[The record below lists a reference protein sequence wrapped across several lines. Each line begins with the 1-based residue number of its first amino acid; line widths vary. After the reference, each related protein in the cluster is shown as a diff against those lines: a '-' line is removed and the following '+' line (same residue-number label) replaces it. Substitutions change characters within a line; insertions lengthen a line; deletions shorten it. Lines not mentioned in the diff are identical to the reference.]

1 MKKSAVLSFIILG
14 TLILGINTL
23 SASVKRDSLFT
34 VEYKTTAFTII
45 THNFVGYANSYPKYD
60 RKHIDDKYQENSE
73 GTIFDTHH
81 FRIKK
86 NLNEHLL
93 FGTGLSY
100 TKERIPG
107 SSGNIIEIKSDT
119 TWVHSAVGAIT
130 YKYIG
135 IPLFIS
141 AQLNYT
147 KFFKAHFEAGVN
159 VDFIYSEIHE
169 HTIDYKYFYV
179 YPGNAPPVIETVLI
193 KTYDTNP
200 RKDRASFNRIT
211 PYLSISFERYLF
223 RNKLSLNIGS
233 VFYFKSIYQ
242 EHNTG
247 EHIKNI
253 RFSPL
258 TLGLNFHL

>member
-1 MKKSAVLSFIILG
+1 VKKLAVLSFIILG
-14 TLILGINTL
+14 SFILGINNL

-34 VEYKTTAFTII
+34 IEYKTTAFTII
-45 THNFVGYANSYPKYD
+45 THNFEGYSNLYPKYD

-81 FRIKK
+81 LRIKK
-86 NLNEHLL
+86 NLNNHFI
-93 FGTGLSY
+93 FGSGLCY

-107 SSGNIIEIKSDT
+107 VNSIVTKIGDT
-119 TWVHSAVGAIT
+119 SWVHSAIGAIT

-135 IPLFIS
+135 IPLYVS
-141 AQLNYT
+141 AQLNYS
-147 KFFKAHFEAGVN
+147 KFFKAHFEAGIN
-159 VDFIYSEIHE
+159 VEFIYSEIHE

-193 KTYDTNP
+193 KAYDTNP

-211 PYLSISFERYLF
+211 PYLSISFERYLYK
-223 RNKLSLNIGS
+223 NKLSLNVGS
-233 VFYFKSIYQ
+233 IFYFKSIYQ

-247 EHIKNI
+247 EYIKNI